1 MKAAMEMV
9 DRQLGAQPT
18 NFTEGIEYELRRV
31 SSIKVAVVRDEEEG
45 SLQAGNQTFLWGSST
60 SSSDHKSHKGSGGGS
75 SVMRGV
81 TTKST

>member
-1 MKAAMEMV
+1 MEMV

-18 NFTEGIEYELRRV
+18 GFTEGIEYELRRV

-60 SSSDHKSHKGSGGGS
+60 SSSDHKSHSPTHPLTHS
-75 SVMRGV
+75 LTSQE
-81 TTKST
+81 TAA